1 MPYLNSRN
9 NVLGIIHVAV
19 FTVFV
24 LFSSITKFV
33 SVVILFIS
41 PQDQDNVQLYLG
53 LTPVGIAIIREG
65 KKVSGFNW

>member
-1 MPYLNSRN
+1 MSQ
-9 NVLGIIHVAV
+9 
-19 FTVFV
+19 FSQCFF
-24 LFSSITKFV
+24 FSSVTKV
-33 SVVILFIS
+33 LSVLLFIS

>member
-1 MPYLNSRN
+1 MTK
-9 NVLGIIHVAV
+9 VLS
-19 FTVFV
+19 V
-24 LFSSITKFV
+24 L
-33 SVVILFIS
+33 LFIS